1 MVKVPSEILQALK
14 KNKKHKYG
22 AKACQCLHKHDHDS
36 QKEAMWCVKLHQEQN
51 EGKIRN
57 LLMQVEYDLRVN
69 GIVVCRH
76 ILDFD
81 YERLT
86 SVEPGR
92 KGWVPEV
99 VDVKGMKLPV
109 WSLKH
114 KLFCAIYTGIK
125 YVIV

>member
-1 MVKVPSEILQALK
+1 MKLPKELK
-14 KNKKHKYG
+14 ASFKRHKYG
-22 AKACQCLHKHDHDS
+22 AKKTLCLYKHEHDS
-36 QKEAMWCVKLHQEQN
+36 QKEALWCVKLHQEQQ

-57 LLMQVEYDLRVN
+57 LLMQTSYDIRVN

-81 YERLT
+81 YERLIHG
-86 SVEPGR
+86 SVPV
-92 KGWVPEV
+92 WVPEV
-99 VDVKGMKLPV
+99 VDVKGMKLPL

>member
-1 MVKVPSEILQALK
+1 MKGLPIELRQALK
-14 KNKKHKYG
+14 EKKKHKYG
-22 AKACQCLHKHDHDS
+22 AKACQCLYKHHHDS
-36 QKEAMWCVKLHQEQN
+36 QKEAMWCVKLHQEQR

-57 LLMQVEYDLRVN
+57 LLMQTTYDLRVN
-69 GIVVCRH
+69 GVLVCQH

-81 YERLT
+81 YERMI
-86 SVEPGR
+86 
-92 KGWVPEV
+92 KGQVPVWCPEV
-99 VDVKGMKLPV
+99 VDVKGMKMPV